1 MRTFALVLVLLLI
14 AGSATAQEG
23 GTNITVTNGSVALSG
38 TVAAGNGGTGQ
49 STPTADSVLVGDG
62 SLWNKKTLPSCS
74 GATNALAYNTTT
86 DAFSCNTISGGG
98 TVTHS
103 VTSDA
108 WFGLS
113 ASGVATIYM
122 NPVTGRISETEEYA
136 SEASWGQTFTNFK
149 CMTNQTALNLT
160 VQMGDGACSG
170 ALTYSGN
177 LSLGTSWTADTWTA
191 EDTDSEAV
199 TDEQCYVIKISISAG
214 SITTP
219 TNLRC
224 LYEES

>member
-1 MRTFALVLVLLLI
+1 MRTFALILLLLVLAPLGAL
-14 AGSATAQEG
+14 AQEG
-23 GTNITVTNGSVALSG
+23 GTNVTVQNGEVSLSG
-38 TVAAGNGGTGQ
+38 TVAAANGGTGQ

-98 TVTHS
+98 TVTYS
-103 VTSDA
+103 VTSSIQ
-108 WFGLS
+108 FKIGI
-113 ASGVATIYM
+113 SGISTIYM
-122 NPVTGRISETEEYA
+122 NPKTGDISETEELV

-149 CMTNQTALNLT
+149 CLLNQSDSNTT

-177 LSLGTSWTADTWTA
+177 LSLGTSWTADTWTS
-191 EDTDSEAV
+191 EDTDTEAV
-199 TDEQCYVIKISISAG
+199 TDEHCYAIKIS
-214 SITTP
+214 TTGNMSNP
-219 TNLRC
+219 TILRC